1 MKHFN
6 KDIGNL
12 GESIAEKYLLSIG
25 YIILAKNFRCK
36 IGEIDII
43 GKDKNYFCF
52 VEVKTRHSKKYGE
65 PCEAVNY
72 SKKIKI
78 YKTANIY
85 ILKNNLYNCNF
96 RFDIV
101 EILLNQND
109 SIYNINLIRNAFQI

>member
-1 MKHFN
+1 MKCFN

-12 GESIAEKYLLSIG
+12 GEYIAQKYLTSIG
-25 YIILAKNFRCK
+25 YIIIAKNFRCK

-43 GKDKNYFCF
+43 GKDKDYVCF
-52 VEVKTRHSKKYGE
+52 IEVKTRRSKKYGE

-72 SKKIKI
+72 FKKIKI
-78 YKTANIY
+78 LKTANMY

-101 EILLNQND
+101 EILLSQND
-109 SIYNINLIRNAFQI
+109 NNYNINLIRNAFHA